1 MLSSIKS
8 LIHTIRSRLF
18 YKILIINTLLA
29 LIPLVIVST
38 TYYYRSNQLLEKHA
52 AEEAQQKLT
61 QTANRIDDLLYAVK
75 NRMIR
80 FGEQDLV
87 HQLLMVESESAVPDS
102 GRNALTELLQAEL
115 TGARLSLGGVIDNIY
130 LMSGSGR
137 LYGTEA
143 ERGLQYP
150 DAFRIMPFQFDRVPE
165 YAFFTDYNR
174 MSCTLKLFHEG
185 DSNAGRNPFGRLIFT
200 LDAQKISSMYG
211 GYPKDTFTIVSADNL
226 ILSASDQNAIGKLL
240 DMRSAGG
247 RFVIQQKSRYSDFQY
262 ISSVTP
268 SAGPVIRQQ
277 AIFSAKVTLITWISI
292 MIVTFF
298 VLKKMTIPIQ
308 RLTRLMRSAE
318 REDYK
323 LIGDITS
330 TDEIALFYR
339 GYNRLVE
346 RTSELIE
353 KNYKSELM
361 FREAELKAIRMHINP
376 HFLYNT
382 MEYISI
388 MSQSPDKARHIPD
401 IVYKLSSIFRFSI
414 TPGNVLVPLEME
426 LSFVEKYL
434 AIHQFRYGHRMR
446 YVIDIPDFARNMSV
460 PKLILQPLV
469 ENAVIHGIDRLSG
482 GGMIHIAVREEDYQ
496 LIIEIVNDAP
506 SERME
511 ADEDGTTERNGKKGL
526 GSGMDNVKARIR
538 HHYGSGY
545 GVRLQRLEGD
555 RKVRVQVVLPME
567 LMDAGEDREGFQ

>member
-61 QTANRIDDLLYAVK
+61 KTANRIDDLLYAVK
-75 NRMIR
+75 NQMIR
-80 FGEQDLV
+80 FGEQDIVHHLV
-87 HQLLMVESESAVPDS
+87 MAESESAVPDS

-115 TGARLSLGGVIDNIY
+115 TGARLSLDGVIDNIY
-130 LMSGSGR
+130 LLSGSGQ

-150 DAFRIMPFQFDRVPE
+150 EAFRIMPFQFDRVPE
-165 YAFFTDYNR
+165 CAFFTDYNR
-174 MSCTLKLFHEG
+174 MACIMKLFHEG
-185 DSNAGRNPFGRLIFT
+185 DSNAGRNSFGRLVFT
-200 LDAQKISSMYG
+200 LDVQKVSSLYG
-211 GYPKDTFTIVSADNL
+211 DFLKDTFYIITADNL
-226 ILSASDQNAIGKLL
+226 ILSASDRNAIGKLL
-240 DMRSAGG
+240 DIRAAGE
-247 RFVIQQKSRYSDFQY
+247 RFVIQQKSRYTEFQY
-262 ISSVTP
+262 ISLVTP

-277 AIFSAKVTLITWISI
+277 AIFSAKVTLFAWISI
-292 MIVTFF
+292 VIVTYF
-298 VLKKMTIPIQ
+298 VLKKITIPIQ
-308 RLTRLMRSAE
+308 RLTRLMRSVE

-323 LIGDITS
+323 LIGGITS
-330 TDEIALFYR
+330 TDEIALLCQ

-388 MSQSPDKARHIPD
+388 MSQTPDKARYIPD

-434 AIHQFRYGHRMR
+434 VIHQFRYGDRMR
-446 YVIDIPDFARNMSV
+446 YVIDMSDLVRNMSV

-469 ENAVIHGIDRLSG
+469 ENAVIHGIDQLPE
-482 GGMIHIAVREEDYQ
+482 GGMIRISAREEDYC
-496 LIIEIVNDAP
+496 LVIEIVNDSP
-506 SERME
+506 NERAG
-511 ADEDGTTERNGKKGL
+511 ADENGAAERKGKKGL

-545 GVRLQRLEGD
+545 GVRLERLEGE
-555 RKVRVQVVLPME
+555 RKVKVQVVLPME
-567 LMDAGEDREGFQ
+567 LMDAGEDREAFQ